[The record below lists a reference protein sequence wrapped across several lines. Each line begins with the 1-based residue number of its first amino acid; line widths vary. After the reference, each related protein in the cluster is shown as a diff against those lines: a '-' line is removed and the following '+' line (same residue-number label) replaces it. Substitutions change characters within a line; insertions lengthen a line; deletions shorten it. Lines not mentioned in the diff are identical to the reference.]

1 MKTKTLI
8 LLLFTFVAFV
18 NSYAQKENKKDKK
31 NLSEEVVAP
40 TVTVDVNATPLI
52 TEECLVNISL
62 FNESAKNKQFADA
75 YVPWAAAYKDCPN
88 ANKAIYTRGRDIL
101 QWKLGQ
107 AKDEATYKASFD
119 LLMGM
124 YDSRI
129 KYFGNDP
136 RYPTAWILGVKA
148 LDYITFSKGDSLK
161 NSAYGWLEQSIDGM
175 GENSELEILRQFV
188 VLSTAKF
195 KKDKAHTEKYIA
207 DYLKSNDVLEL
218 KVKNLDSIK
227 AKTSIQMKQSL
238 DFLFVQSG
246 AADCKTLDGIYQE
259 KLKANLTNLEYLN
272 NVIGFYKRIR
282 CTESEVYFSASVAAH
297 KIQPTAESA
306 NGCAEMSYKK
316 KEFSKAI
323 SFYDEATKLSTNNT
337 DKADYQYKIAQ
348 IYYSELDNYSK
359 AREFARNSLEFNSK
373 NGSPYILIGIMYA
386 KSRGIYDDAV
396 LAKTI
401 YWAAVDKF
409 VKAKQVDPSSAADA
423 DKLIRTYSNYFPSKD
438 DIFFQPDLQAGKSFF
453 VGGWIGESTICR

>member
-1 MKTKTLI
+1 MKTKYIIIAVLTI
-8 LLLFTFVAFV
+8 SAFSNLF
-18 NSYAQKENKKDKK
+18 AQKKTK
-31 NLSEEVVAP
+31 NSVTEATAPPVTLSLDE
-40 TVTVDVNATPLI
+40 NATPLI
-52 TEECLVNISL
+52 TEECLVNVSL

-75 YVPWAAAYKDCPN
+75 YVPWTAAYKECPN

-107 AKDEATYKASFD
+107 TKDEAIYKANFD
-119 LLMGM
+119 LLMEM

-129 KYFGNDP
+129 KYFGNDQ

-161 NSAYGWLEQSIDGM
+161 TSAYGWLEQSINGM

-188 VLSTAKF
+188 VLSTAKY
-195 KKDKAHTEKYIA
+195 KKDKTHAEKYIA
-207 DYLKSNDVLEL
+207 DYLKSNDILEQ
-218 KVKNLDSIK
+218 KGKDTDSIK

-246 AADCKTLDGIYQE
+246 AADCKTLDAIYQE
-259 KLKANLTNLEYLN
+259 KLKANLSDLEYLN
-272 NVIGFYKRIR
+272 RVINFYKRIR

-323 SFYDEATKLSTNNT
+323 SYYDEATKLSIIKM
-337 DKADYQYKIAQ
+337 DKAEYQYKIAQ
-348 IYYSELDNYSK
+348 IYYSELDNFSK
-359 AREFARNSLEFNSK
+359 AREFARNSLENNPK

-386 KSRGIYDDAV
+386 KSKGIYDDAV
-396 LAKTI
+396 LAKTV
-401 YWAAVDKF
+401 YWVAVDKF
-409 VKAKQVDPSSAADA
+409 IKAKQVDPSSATDA
-423 DKLIRTYSNYFPSKD
+423 DKLIRTYSSYFPSKD